1 MGKIQITD
9 FTDEK
14 LSFIGALIYKA
25 AAEWFADE
33 ENAIQYERECRQQK
47 AS

>member
-1 MGKIQITD
+1 MQIAD

-14 LSFIGALIYKA
+14 LDFIGALIYKA
-25 AAEWFADE
+25 AAEWFAE
-33 ENAIQYERECRQQK
+33 KKCRTVRNECEQQK